1 MERRGFLKTLTA
13 ALAAVGVVKATPVES
28 APVAPFD
35 PMKTATG
42 RSIMADNG
50 FVDYTGKYDII
61 VSPAQKK
68 KLDALRGQYP
78 QLKSVTYDAAP
89 PLTRRDIDRL
99 WEKYK

>member
-1 MERRGFLKTLTA
+1 MERRGFLKTLSA
-13 ALAAVGVVKATPVES
+13 AFAAVGIVKATPAES
-28 APVAPFD
+28 APVESASGAYGFKLAYKRP
-35 PMKTATG
+35 
-42 RSIMADNG
+42 ADA
-50 FVDYTGKYDII
+50 FVDYTGKHDII

-68 KLDALRGQYP
+68 ALDALRGQYP

>member
-1 MERRGFLKTLTA
+1 MERRGFLKTLAA
-13 ALAAVGVVKATPVES
+13 ALAAAGVVKATPVEFAS
-28 APVAPFD
+28 VAPVR
-35 PMKTATG
+35 TATG
-42 RSIMADNG
+42 MSIMADHAKEVWLG
-50 FVDYTGKYDII
+50 RRHDII
-61 VSPAQKK
+61 CSPAQKK